1 MLDSKYKQLK
11 SNVEYLQEINLGF
24 QFLLTRHINQD
35 IVEHTFGE
43 IRNLSGN

>member
-1 MLDSKYKQLK
+1 MW
-11 SNVEYLQEINLGF
+11 EYLQEINLGF
-24 QFLLTRHINQD
+24 QFLLTRRINQD